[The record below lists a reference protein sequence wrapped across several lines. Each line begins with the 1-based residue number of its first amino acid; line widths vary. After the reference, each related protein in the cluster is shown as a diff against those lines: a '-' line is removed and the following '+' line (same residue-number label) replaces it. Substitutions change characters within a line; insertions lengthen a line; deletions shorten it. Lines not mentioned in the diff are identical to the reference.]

1 MNSFIKSLLSRLPK
15 TKQIVSFGQSL
26 PSRLP
31 KLWRKIERYLNG
43 SINIK
48 FMSHP
53 AFRWGLIGLAALY
66 IGVGAVVSYKVYKVK
81 SESTNIRRILAVYP
95 LPAVLMPQDII
106 LVGDYLNQLKH
117 IRHFAEK
124 TKNPLP
130 ADPELRSTLLNQMVE
145 TRLLLRVAE
154 RYGARVSRS
163 DIDAVYQK
171 IAESNGGEQEVGKL
185 LKDLYGM
192 NEKEFRL
199 LIRDQLL
206 REKVRKEVL
215 TQVRI
220 SHILFTKDEG
230 KAKEILE
237 TLKKSPEK
245 WDELAKQYSED
256 RTTSEQGGDFGV
268 FFGYG
273 DMAEPVEKVA
283 FDLKKG
289 EIAPEVIKSDQ
300 GFQIVKVTDRK
311 GKIDKSY
318 EQFIGELRKKAK
330 VWTVLK

>member
-1 MNSFIKSLLSRLPK
+1 MSLINRL
-15 TKQIVSFGQSL
+15 TKLKDLRSFGQTL
-26 PSRLP
+26 PSRLT
-31 KLWRKIERYLNG
+31 KLWRKSERYLNG

-53 AFRWGLIGLAALY
+53 AFRWGLIGLVALY
-66 IGVGAVVSYKVYKVK
+66 FGVGAVVGYKVYKVK

-130 ADPELRSTLLNQMVE
+130 ADPELRASLLNQMVE

-154 RYGARVSRS
+154 RYGTRVSRS
-163 DIDAVYQK
+163 DIDAVYRK
-171 IAESNGGEQEVGKL
+171 IAESNGGEQEVDKL

-206 REKVRKEVL
+206 REKVKKEVL
-215 TQVRI
+215 TQVRV
-220 SHILFTKDEG
+220 SHILFTQDEA
-230 KAKEILE
+230 KAKEVLE
-237 TLKKSPEK
+237 MVKNSPEK
-245 WDELAKQYSED
+245 WNDLAKQYSED

-273 DMAEPVEKVA
+273 DMPEPAEKVV
-283 FDLKKG
+283 FNLKKDQ
-289 EIAPEVIKSDQ
+289 IATEVVKSDQ
-300 GFQIVKVTDRK
+300 GYQIFKVTDRK

-318 EQFIGELRKKAK
+318 DQFIGELRQKAK
-330 VWTVLK
+330 VWTILK